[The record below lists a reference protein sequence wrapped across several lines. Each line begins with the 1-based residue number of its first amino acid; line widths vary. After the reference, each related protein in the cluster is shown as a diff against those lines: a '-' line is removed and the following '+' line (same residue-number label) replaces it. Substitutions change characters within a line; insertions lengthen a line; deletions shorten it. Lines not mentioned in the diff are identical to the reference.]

1 MFVPIDMKQTTSKL
15 EMQNLNSSLSKS
27 ALADEK
33 GFSLVELLIS
43 MLLSMMILGVGILTY
58 SGGMKSREEENG
70 RTDAL
75 TSAQAALNVISREI
89 ANSGFGLTSN
99 GIVVADSNIDTI
111 RVRANISADDLATDD
126 ESEDITYFYEPESQS
141 ILRHDPQIGTSAVV
155 NRVSRVEF
163 QYYERNSVGEI
174 VLMPSP
180 GPSTIQVRIRLWVE
194 LADASGQAIGDR
206 VEFASRVSLRNAPL
220 ILNQY

>member
-1 MFVPIDMKQTTSKL
+1 MKQTTSKS
-15 EMQNLNSSLSKS
+15 QNQVLNSSLSKS
-27 ALADEK
+27 APVGQQ

-43 MLLSMMILGVGILTY
+43 MLLSLIILGVGILTY
-58 SGGMKSREEENG
+58 SGGMQSREEENG

-99 GIVVADSNIDTI
+99 GIVVGDSNLDTI

-126 ESEDITYFYEPESQS
+126 DSEDITYFYEPDSQS
-141 ILRHDPQIGTSAVV
+141 ILRHDPQMGTSAVV

-163 QYYERNSVGEI
+163 QYYDRNTTTGDV
-174 VLMPSP
+174 VLVNTP
-180 GPSTIQVRIRLWVE
+180 GPNTIQVRIRLWVE

-206 VEFASRVSLRNAPL
+206 VEFASRVTLRNSPL

>member
-1 MFVPIDMKQTTSKL
+1 MKQTTSKS
-15 EMQNLNSSLSKS
+15 QNQVLNSSLSKS
-27 ALADEK
+27 APVGQQ

-43 MLLSMMILGVGILTY
+43 MLLSLIILGVGILTY
-58 SGGMKSREEENG
+58 SGGMQSREEENG

-99 GIVVADSNIDTI
+99 GIVVGDSNLDTI

-126 ESEDITYFYEPESQS
+126 DSEDITYFYEPDSQS
-141 ILRHDPQIGTSAVV
+141 ILRHDPQMGTSAVV

-163 QYYERNSVGEI
+163 QYYDRNATTGDV
-174 VLMPSP
+174 VLVNTP
-180 GPSTIQVRIRLWVE
+180 GPNTIQVRIRLWVE

-206 VEFASRVSLRNAPL
+206 VEFASRVTLRNSPL

>member
-1 MFVPIDMKQTTSKL
+1 MKASGSVDRRASRCSASAPIDMKQTTNKSENQVL
-15 EMQNLNSSLSKS
+15 DSSLSESVLK
-27 ALADEK
+27 DER

-43 MLLSMMILGVGILTY
+43 MLLSLIILGVGILTY
-58 SGGMKSREEENG
+58 SGGMRSREEENG

-126 ESEDITYFYEPESQS
+126 ESEDITYFYEPDTQS
-141 ILRHDPQIGTSAVV
+141 ILRHDPQMGTSA
-155 NRVSRVEF
+155 S
-163 QYYERNSVGEI
+163 
-174 VLMPSP
+174 
-180 GPSTIQVRIRLWVE
+180 STE
-194 LADASGQAIGDR
+194 
-206 VEFASRVSLRNAPL
+206 
-220 ILNQY
+220 